1 MGEIT
6 ISLCFCRTRTVGF
19 RAGVKVQTVFLAW
32 STEGVT
38 DAEVKRCMQLKW
50 RSLAFVIQS
59 EESPSG
65 INMHSDARLESR
77 LHKGLFALGS
87 YLCLCGFVA
96 ETWMCGAQRSSVV
109 ETQAH
114 SMHGSCSSV
123 WTNSSS
129 KQSHFLVFFCLV
141 SAVTEM
147 FSGPHFLQSQM
158 KPRGSADGT
167 GGELCFSCWTGGQS
181 VVTEEHHRACQPV
194 RLKTYALVR
203 SCWECLWKEQKHSF
217 TVGSFRCCTLQFTAA
232 TEKPQSSRFILA
244 LSFGS
249 VHISSI

>member
-129 KQSHFLVFFCLV
+129 KQSHFLVFFLPGFCCDWNVFWSSFPTISNETQRVCRWNWWWTLFLLLDWWTVSCYWGTSQSMPAGEVKDLRTGPFMLGMPVERAETQFYCRLV
-141 SAVTEM
+141 
-147 FSGPHFLQSQM
+147 QM
-158 KPRGSADGT
+158 LHT
-167 GGELCFSCWTGGQS
+167 
-181 VVTEEHHRACQPV
+181 
-194 RLKTYALVR
+194 
-203 SCWECLWKEQKHSF
+203 
-217 TVGSFRCCTLQFTAA
+217 
-232 TEKPQSSRFILA
+232 
-244 LSFGS
+244 S
-249 VHISSI
+249 VHCCYWETPEFTFYSCFVLWFCSY